1 MKTSFKAISLVLIA
15 ATLFLTLNLVSPME
29 AVGLLGAAINQPIIR
44 EALSPQQTPESDKV
58 VLGGSY
64 ILEQNETLE
73 GNLFVLGGT
82 AQLKSG
88 SSVKGDVMVL
98 GGTLV
103 AQGEIS
109 GDVSIMGGLAN
120 LEEDAHIRGDVNTLS
135 ATLQRSDGAVID
147 GQTNEITSETWPS
160 IIPKNL
166 HLPSWQGSP
175 SIILPGETPT
185 NNYSSPLKTGWDFLW
200 LLVRSLAWAAL
211 AVLTA
216 LFGPKLVSTASDTAV
231 EKPVVALGMGCLTV
245 FVGTAVLLLLIIT
258 ICGIPFSLLG
268 GFILLLAWGFGVIA
282 IGTETGIRI
291 AKLFKSD
298 WAIPVSAGVGTLI
311 LTLVTNAIAILI
323 PCLGWLLPTGIGLVG
338 LGAAVLTRFGSRP
351 YSPDSL
357 YYEPRIPR
365 SSAQIIEVDS
375 ERNQP
380 NDLPPNQQEGINKD
394 T

>member
-1 MKTSFKAISLVLIA
+1 MKTPFKALSLVLIA
-15 ATLFLTLNLVSPME
+15 AALFLTINLVSPME
-29 AVGLLGAAINQPIIR
+29 AVGWLGAAIKQPVIR

-120 LEEDAHIRGDVNTLS
+120 LEENAHIRGDVNTLS

-166 HLPSWQGSP
+166 HLPNWQGSP
-175 SIILPGETPT
+175 SITLPGETPT

-216 LFGPKLVSTASDTAV
+216 LFGPKLVSTASDTVV
-231 EKPVVALGMGCLTV
+231 EKPVVSLGMGCLTV
-245 FVGTAVLLLLIIT
+245 FLGTAVLLLLIIT

-298 WAIPVSAGVGTLI
+298 WAIPVSAGVGTFI

-351 YSPDSL
+351 YPPDSL
-357 YYEPRIPR
+357 YYEPRMPR

-380 NDLPPNQQEGINKD
+380 NDLPPNQQEGINED